1 MVRQA
6 AGLAGQAKNRPRS
19 YENGVRQPGLVSKKI
34 PLTVPGPSPWYLR
47 APSASFE
54 TARGRWTWHFPERPG
69 LAGVSCLLTPES
81 KPVLLLD
88 FGCYVLPLAN
98 ERVLVWYESGRESEP
113 AVAPARITMIMLQ
126 LDDLQPY
133 PDSDTAAEEM
143 RASRRRAAF
152 RGGTSIVFEVST
164 DVRKG
169 THPMSPPPSF
179 RELGEILVLADFGPV
194 ASNHLDKMARAIFA
208 LDFQAGRLSVLP
220 QRWFN
225 NGKYDF
231 SYQWITRVQ
240 REEATGYIVGEGVRL
255 GNFRLDRSGT
265 RIREWLHEDAFYH
278 PAREL

>member
-1 MVRQA
+1 
-6 AGLAGQAKNRPRS
+6 LNT
-19 YENGVRQPGLVSKKI
+19 KI

-47 APSASFE
+47 APSAAID
-54 TARGRWTWHFPERPG
+54 TPRGRWTWHFPERPG
-69 LAGVSCLLTPES
+69 LAGVSCLLSPDS

-88 FGCYVLPLAN
+88 FACYIVPLAN
-98 ERVLVWYESGRESEP
+98 DRVLVWYESGRASEP
-113 AVAPARITMIMLQ
+113 AVAPPRITLIMLQ

-133 PDSDTAAEEM
+133 AESDTAADEM
-143 RASRRRAAF
+143 RASRSHAAF
-152 RGGTSIVFEVST
+152 RGGTSVVFEVPT
-164 DVRKG
+164 DVGKG
-169 THPMSPPPSF
+169 THPMSPPPPF
-179 RELGEILVLADFGPV
+179 CELGEILVLADFGPV
-194 ASNHLDKMARAIFA
+194 ASNHLDTMSRAIFA
-208 LDFQAGRLSVLP
+208 LDFQTCRVSVLP

-278 PAREL
+278 PARELE